1 MQRCIQL
8 AMLGEGYT
16 MPNPMVGAILVY
28 KNRIIGEGWHQKAGQ
43 PHAEVNAVAS
53 VQAKD
58 IPLIAHSTLYVN
70 LEPCNHY
77 GKTPPCTD
85 LILREGIRKVV
96 IGSVDDNPLVGGK
109 GIACLRAAGVEVVA
123 GVLEKECRELNRRFF
138 ISHQFKRPYI
148 TLKWAQSREG
158 FIAEGDGKP
167 VSITGSV
174 TQRLTHQL
182 RSQHMGI
189 LVGWKTVAN
198 DLPRLDNRLWR
209 GISPQVILIDLNGQ
223 LNNHPHLDA
232 HPHWW
237 RWVKKE
243 FAYRENDFHLDT
255 EELTRLNEYLFSRNI
270 QSVLVEGGAA
280 TIQQFLHHGLW
291 DEIYQYTG
299 TKSICKGIPAPRP
312 AGACEKIYLSGQDI
326 IQIYRK

>member
-8 AMLGEGYT
+8 AKLGEGYT
-16 MPNPMVGAILVY
+16 MPNPMVGAVLVS
-28 KNRIIGEGWHQKAGQ
+28 KNRVIGEGWHQKAGQ

-58 IPLIAHSTLYVN
+58 IPLIADSTLYVN

-109 GIACLRAAGVEVVA
+109 GIARLRAAGVEVVA
-123 GVLEKECRELNRRFF
+123 GVLERECRELNRRFF
-138 ISHQFKRPYI
+138 ISHHLKRPFI
-148 TLKWAQSREG
+148 TLKWAQSPEG

-167 VSITGSV
+167 VRITGSV

-209 GISPQVILIDLNGQ
+209 GMSPQVILIDLNGR
-223 LNNHPHLDA
+223 LNDHPHLDA

-237 RWVKKE
+237 RWVKKD
-243 FAYRENDFHLDT
+243 FAYRESDFHFNS
-255 EELTRLNEYLFSRNI
+255 EELIRLHEYLFSKSI
-270 QSVLVEGGAA
+270 QSVLVEGGTA
-280 TIQQFLHHGLW
+280 TIQQFIDQGLW
-291 DEIYQYTG
+291 DEIYQFTG
-299 TKSICKGIPAPRP
+299 TKNISNGIPAPKP
-312 AGACEKIYLSGQDI
+312 SGSFLNSYHSGQDI
-326 IQIYRK
+326 IRVYRK